1 MLQKKWLQK
10 SSYMIRKW
18 LQSRAVHS
26 HHSNSLKYILKWQES
41 FGHRKC
47 VTVVWNYGNLGRV
60 NENLQGPAF
69 QIYLEV
75 WWVCEPNTCYDY
87 LISNRDGSRS
97 CMLRLTGLSMTVIV
111 FMLRGIVF
119 GGQMA
124 TFVFSKNT
132 FRVTVCHRSP
142 FCESGDGDG
151 DGDYWLFWT
160 KHMCLKYILLII
172 STNTRSF
179 LFLDEV

>member
-1 MLQKKWLQK
+1 MLQKNGYKN
-10 SSYMIRKW
+10 
-18 LQSRAVHS
+18 
-26 HHSNSLKYILKWQES
+26 HHIWYVNGYNRVPYTVTIPTLFSIFLHYEWNTNKTKYILKWQES

-47 VTVVWNYGNLGRV
+47 ATVVCNYGNLGRV
-60 NENLQGPAF
+60 NENLQGPTF

-111 FMLRGIVF
+111 FLLRGIVF

-132 FRVTVCHRSP
+132 F
-142 FCESGDGDG
+142 
-151 DGDYWLFWT
+151 
-160 KHMCLKYILLII
+160 
-172 STNTRSF
+172 
-179 LFLDEV
+179 